1 MRAIFL
7 PSVTAAF
14 ALVVIALP
22 TLATETTLPRRD
34 EPGQFSVTIGAEY
47 SSGNYGGSADTDIW
61 YFPLNF
67 RYERD
72 RWLFRVEVPYL
83 IVQGPSDVLI
93 VGGGGMGGHGPGP
106 GGGMTVTG
114 VTSTSR
120 TDSGIGDIVGAV
132 SYRLQRAAASR
143 PAIDLTGLVYFGTAD
158 VAKNLGTGENGY
170 AAQLGVAQDAGV
182 ATVFGTL
189 GYRVSGDPPGID
201 YNDVFYGTL
210 GIEHAFARN
219 IVGVAFDLQQAYLS
233 GGDAFATFTG
243 YLVTRPNTSTK
254 LTTYLLL
261 GLSDAAPDW
270 GVGVTYGWYY

>member
-1 MRAIFL
+1 MRVNFP

-14 ALVVIALP
+14 ALIVTALP
-22 TLATETTLPRRD
+22 TLAAETTLPRRD

-47 SSGNYGGSADTDIW
+47 SSGNYGGSAATDIW

-72 RWLFRVEVPYL
+72 RWLYRVEVPYL

-93 VGGGGMGGHGPGP
+93 VGGGGMGAHAP
-106 GGGMTVTG
+106 GGGMTATG
-114 VTSTSR
+114 TSR
-120 TDSGIGDIVGAV
+120 TDSGLGDIVGAV
-132 SYRLQRAAASR
+132 SYRLQRSAASR
-143 PAIDLTGLVYFGTAD
+143 PAIDLTGMVYFGTAD
-158 VAKNLGTGENGY
+158 AAKGLGTGENDY
-170 AAQLGVAQDAGV
+170 AAQLGVAQDAGA

-189 GYRVSGDPPGID
+189 GYRVTGDSPGID

-219 IVGVAFDLQQAYLS
+219 IAGVAFDARQAYLP
-233 GGDAFATFTG
+233 GGDAFATLTG
-243 YLVTRPNTSTK
+243 YLITRPGTRTK

-261 GLSDAAPDW
+261 GLSDGAPDW